1 MKTNSCS
8 LRQLLMSLCGELDL
22 DQHRRLQSAIQLDS
36 LAGSRWRQLLM
47 VAQDIKSGQSIESG
61 EVPIATRQNA
71 EELGPGDQDQSVQRI
86 AAFFDGTFSERDAAE
101 FELECWASLK
111 LLTEVILL
119 YQNHCRQLLSSE
131 RLTSEPAEAPPGLR
145 ERLIAMFPANEAS
158 IESSS
163 VSILQTQPPAAG
175 LAAVPEVVTIA
186 QPSVVKQSHR
196 KFWLNQPLGVAIST
210 AAMFA
215 VIVVSYQVVNQYLFT
230 TPRPDLVSSGR
241 LSIDHQ
247 SAELPNKAENPQPV
261 DSGFTSSNGQ
271 RIANGNLPSESLRDD
286 RPDSVPKSDL
296 PGPRQELNSR
306 QGLANSLAVPNDGT
320 TFEPDRTTNSL
331 QAADRVATNSITGS
345 EDRNVPD
352 KEEVDKSSSEV
363 VQPAAVP
370 TNLKWNW
377 KEVEGLVAVRATGS
391 TIWSGALTETDLEN
405 REKNARPLLAMECK
419 VLPLSWAQLDFNELG
434 NWTMSE
440 NTSFMV
446 EPGELSRLESNSD
459 SRLTTDTTSNRT
471 YESDSS
477 DARDAKVLINLQS
490 GRIAISS
497 AEPDSV
503 IWVNSMT
510 GRWSIRIATADTQ
523 LVVEQLD
530 GLSVH
535 VVAGSAIINGE
546 ELKAR
551 QKLSQPVNG
560 RLERSTNNKL
570 VRWLNKPEKRFP
582 HKKLSE
588 LWLHSNNLFAELGQ
602 PDKILSTDRPLFRS
616 GLATIDPPSL
626 AKIYLGNE
634 LPAVRAEGIL
644 WLLEYGRDE
653 VQLRKLALEMAT
665 QLATPNLELLLP
677 QLVLAIQQR
686 RLPPQSDSELLVQ
699 GLNHRNPAV
708 RRLNYGLLL
717 HLFGSLV
724 DYDPEAETAIRNR
737 QSQLWWAAV
746 SRLYRRLGNAR

>member
-8 LRQLLMSLCGELDL
+8 LRQLLMLLCGELDL
-22 DQHRRLQSAIQLDS
+22 DQHRQLQSAIQMDS

-47 VAQDIKSGQSIESG
+47 VAQAIKSGQSIESV

-71 EELGPGDQDQSVQRI
+71 EELDPGDQDQLAQRI
-86 AAFFDGTFSERDAAE
+86 AAFFDGTFTEPDAAE
-101 FELECWASLK
+101 FELQCWASPK

-119 YQNHCRQLLSSE
+119 YQNHCRQLLSSD
-131 RLTSEPAEAPPGLR
+131 RLNSEPADAPLGLR
-145 ERLIAMFPANEAS
+145 GRLIEMFPAIEEA
-158 IESSS
+158 IGTPT
-163 VSILQTQPPAAG
+163 VSIVQSQSPAVG
-175 LAAVPEVVTIA
+175 REAVPEVVTIA
-186 QPSVVKQSHR
+186 QHSVVKHPHR
-196 KFWLNQPLGVAIST
+196 EFWLYQPLGIAIST

-215 VIVVSYQVVNQYLFT
+215 VIVVSYQVVNQYFFT
-230 TPRPDLVSSGR
+230 TFRPNLVSSDR
-241 LSIDHQ
+241 LNNDHQ
-247 SAELPNKAENPQPV
+247 SAESTNKSENPESV
-261 DSGFTSSNGQ
+261 DSDFTSSNGQ
-271 RIANGNLPSESLRDD
+271 RIATGNLSSDSLRDD
-286 RPDSVPKSDL
+286 RRDPIPKSDL
-296 PGPRQELNSR
+296 PGPKQELNST
-306 QGLANSLAVPNDGT
+306 QGLVNSLTVPNEGT
-320 TFEPDRTTNSL
+320 TIEPDRTTNSVP
-331 QAADRVATNSITGS
+331 AADRVATNSTTGS

-352 KEEVDKSSSEV
+352 KGEVDKNSSDV
-363 VQPAAVP
+363 VQPAALP
-370 TNLKWNW
+370 TNLNWNW
-377 KEVEGLVAVRATGS
+377 VDVEGLVAVRATGS

-405 REKNARPLLAMECK
+405 GEKNARPLLAMECK
-419 VLPLSWAQLDFNELG
+419 VLPLSWAQLNFNELG

-440 NTSFMV
+440 NTSFTV
-446 EPGELSRLESNSD
+446 EPGELSPLESNSD
-459 SRLTTDTTSNRT
+459 SRLPADTTLNRT

-477 DARDAKVLINLQS
+477 DARDAKVLINLKS

-503 IWVNSMT
+503 IWVNSMS

-560 RLERSTNNKL
+560 GLERSTNNKL
-570 VRWLNKPEKRFP
+570 VRWLNKPERRFP

-602 PDKILSTDRPLFRS
+602 PDKIPSTDRALFRS

-653 VQLRKLALEMAT
+653 VQLRKLASDMAT
-665 QLATPNLELLLP
+665 QLAAPNLELLLP

-686 RLPPQSDSELLVQ
+686 RLPPQTDSELLVQ

-724 DYDPEAETAIRNR
+724 DYDPEAETAIRIR
-737 QSQLWWAAV
+737 QSQLWRAAV
-746 SRLYRRLGNAR
+746 SRLYRRLENAR